1 MASGGR
7 AFLIKERST
16 MLAQSM
22 RLQKK
27 QRKPLIS
34 KS

>member
-1 MASGGR
+1 MASDGH
-7 AFLIKERST
+7 AFIIKKGSF
-16 MLAQSM
+16 LLVQGM

-34 KS
+34 NS